1 MYIYDSTDRRQHH
14 LKKII
19 PFIMAGTLLFVLAA
33 CGSNPQPDST
43 VQNTEEG
50 SNAPEQ
56 EERTESQNS
65 SDEEPQ
71 ELVTSEAA
79 EQNNILV
86 VSDPAG
92 GVGTFC
98 GRPEKSFYQ

>member
-1 MYIYDSTDRRQHH
+1 V
-14 LKKII
+14 
-19 PFIMAGTLLFVLAA
+19 AGTLLFALTA

-43 VQNTEEG
+43 AQNTEEG
-50 SNAPEQ
+50 SSAPEQ

-65 SDEEPQ
+65 NDEEPQ

-79 EQNNILV
+79 EQNNIL
-86 VSDPAG
+86 SDPAG